1 MRQSSVPATSPIH
14 RQVRLSLTALLVIAG
29 MVACSDD
36 ETGEAGEDP
45 SSVEVNNEVPDHEE
59 FDPSTLTVTDVVP
72 VIGTGEPDELPE
84 MVADE
89 DVTADSVRFIGENDI
104 GAFWV
109 ATTNLDEE
117 EDEGICL
124 ISGIKTEGT
133 EEFSTFGTVCNR
145 IEDVYANGLWAKLSA
160 ADSQNI
166 VAYLLPPDVDG
177 AEARDQNGEPVSSIE
192 LVESDGTQVIARTVA
207 SQGGREE
214 IISVP
219 RGEDEMIL
227 PQM

>member
-1 MRQSSVPATSPIH
+1 MRQSSLPITSPVP
-14 RQVRLSLTALLVIAG
+14 RRVRLSLAALLAIAG
-29 MVACSDD
+29 VAACSDD

-45 SSVEVNNEVPDHEE
+45 SSVEVDNEVPDDEE

-84 MVADE
+84 MVAHE

-109 ATTNLDEE
+109 ATTNLHE

-177 AEARDQNGEPVSSIE
+177 AEARDQNDEPVSSIE
-192 LVESDGTQVIARTVA
+192 LVEREGTQVIARTVA

>member
-1 MRQSSVPATSPIH
+1 MRQSSAPATKPVH
-14 RQVRLSLTALLVIAG
+14 RRLGLSLAALLAIAG
-29 MVACSDD
+29 MAACSDD

-84 MVADE
+84 MVAHE

-109 ATTNLDEE
+109 ATTNSH

-133 EEFSTFGTVCNR
+133 EEFSTFGTVCNS
-145 IEDVYANGLWAKLSA
+145 IEDVYTNGLWGKIGAFDARS
-160 ADSQNI
+160 I
-166 VAYLLPPDVDG
+166 VSYLLPPDAEG
-177 AEARDQNGEPVSSIE
+177 AKVRDQNGEPVSSIE
-192 LVESDGTQVIARTVA
+192 LVERDGTQVIARTVA

-219 RGEDEMIL
+219 RGEDELVL

>member
-1 MRQSSVPATSPIH
+1 MRQSSLPITSPVP
-14 RQVRLSLTALLVIAG
+14 RRVRLSLAALLAIAG
-29 MVACSDD
+29 VAACSDD

-45 SSVEVNNEVPDHEE
+45 SSVEVDNEVRDDEE

-72 VIGTGEPDELPE
+72 VIGTGEPDGLPE
-84 MVADE
+84 MVADV

-109 ATTNLDEE
+109 ATTNLHE

-124 ISGIKTEGT
+124 ISGIRTEGS
-133 EEFSTFGTVCNR
+133 EEFSAFGTVCNS
-145 IEDVYANGLWAKLSA
+145 IEEVYTNGLWGKIGA
-160 ADSQNI
+160 ADAQSI
-166 VAYLLPPDVDG
+166 VSYLLPPDAEG
-177 AEARDQNGEPVSSIE
+177 AEARDQNDEPVSSIE
-192 LVESDGTQVIARTVA
+192 LIEREGTQVIARTVA

>member
-1 MRQSSVPATSPIH
+1 MRQSSLPITSPVL
-14 RQVRLSLTALLVIAG
+14 RRVRLSLAALLAIAG
-29 MVACSDD
+29 VAACSDD

-45 SSVEVNNEVPDHEE
+45 SSVEVDNEVPDDEE

-72 VIGTGEPDELPE
+72 VIGTGEPDGLPE

-89 DVTADSVRFIGENDI
+89 DVTADSVRFIGENEI

-124 ISGIKTEGT
+124 ISGIRTEGT
-133 EEFSTFGTVCNR
+133 EDFSVFGTVCNR
-145 IEDVYANGLWAKLSA
+145 IEEVYTNGLWGKIGA
-160 ADSQNI
+160 ADAQSI
-166 VAYLLPPDVDG
+166 VSYLLPPDAEG
-177 AEARDQNGEPVSSIE
+177 ADVRDQNDEPVSSIE
-192 LVESDGTQVIARTVA
+192 LVEREGTQVIARTVA

-219 RGEDEMIL
+219 RGENELVL